1 MFNNLND
8 GSSIKIAVDAMGGDF
23 APEMAVKG
31 AILAARKFNVNIVLV
46 GEEDAIKEEI
56 EKNSGTDLSIEI
68 CHAPEKIE
76 MGEEPYHLIRK
87 KKNSS
92 IRVAFELVSQN
103 QAQAVVSAGN
113 SGAVVYGALFILKR
127 LRNISRPGI
136 AAMMPSLKGGV
147 LVVDAGANTI
157 CRPQNFVQFAV
168 MGSVYYKHII
178 GSSNPRVGVLSN
190 GEEESK
196 GTELTRHANE
206 LLKKS
211 SLNYIG
217 YVEGRDVFS
226 GNVDII
232 VCDGFAGN
240 VLIKTAEGVVETLMA
255 VLKGEIKQR
264 FFSRVGY
271 LFCRPAFVNLKK
283 RFDYSE
289 YGGAVLLG
297 IDKPVVFGH
306 GSSNAQ
312 AFMNAVRVARE
323 YVQKDVNNKLIEELH
338 NNEDLYSLKK
348 GVSFINKIF
357 RTGSAKEKDQTEPE
371 K

>member
-1 MFNNLND
+1 MLNNSND

-31 AILAARKFNVNIVLV
+31 AILAARKFNINIVLV
-46 GEEDAIKEEI
+46 GEENAVKEEL
-56 EKNSGTDLSIEI
+56 EKNAGSDLPIEVY
-68 CHAPEKIE
+68 HAPEKIE

-87 KKNSS
+87 KKRSS
-92 IRVAFELVSQN
+92 IRLAFELVRQN

-127 LRNISRPGI
+127 LKYISRPGI

-147 LVVDAGANTI
+147 LVIDAGANTI
-157 CRPQNFVQFAV
+157 CRPQNFVQFAL
-168 MGSVYYKHII
+168 MGSVYYKHIM
-178 GSSNPRVGVLSN
+178 GFSNPRVGVLSN
-190 GEEESK
+190 GEEETK

-211 SLNYIG
+211 SINYVG

-226 GNVDII
+226 GKVDVV

-240 VLIKTAEGVVETLMA
+240 ILVKTAEGVVETLMTL
-255 VLKGEIKQR
+255 LKEEIKRR
-264 FFSRVGY
+264 FFSRIGY
-271 LFCRPAFVNLKK
+271 FFSRPAFLNLKK

-297 IDKPVVFGH
+297 VDKPVIFGH
-306 GSSNAQ
+306 GSSNAH
-312 AFMNAVRVARE
+312 AFMNAVRVACE
-323 YVQKDVNNKLIEELH
+323 YVQKDVNNKLIEELQH
-338 NNEDLYSLKK
+338 NEDLYSLKK
-348 GVSFINKIF
+348 KVSFINKIF
-357 RTGSAKEKDQTEPE
+357 RTGSVKEKDQTE
-371 K
+371 